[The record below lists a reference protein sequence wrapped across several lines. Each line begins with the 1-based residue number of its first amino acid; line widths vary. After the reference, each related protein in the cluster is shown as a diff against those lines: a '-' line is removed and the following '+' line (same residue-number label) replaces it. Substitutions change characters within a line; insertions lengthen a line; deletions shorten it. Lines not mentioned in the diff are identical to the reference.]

1 MAPEL
6 VIPWVEKLVIII
18 IKYLKLYGVN
28 RKNTRAVLKSNPA
41 IKENHPEATGTR

>member
-1 MAPEL
+1 M
-6 VIPWVEKLVIII
+6 KRNRFGRVIII